1 MLFSGCFPKV
11 FKSISLLSV
20 QLFLQP
26 TTPVPIKIAL
36 LSFQQFQRPTVSHTF
51 PLLFSVT
58 VHRSSESTFPPGP
71 NGLGSPLN
79 VDDALLS
86 TAAVT
91 IQLFNGTRCK
101 LLKSIFHLH
110 TLVRTSL
117 SAECSTEQARW
128 ARNFR
133 TVQRSAENCY

>member
-1 MLFSGCFPKV
+1 MLFSGFE
-11 FKSISLLSV
+11 
-20 QLFLQP
+20 
-26 TTPVPIKIAL
+26 
-36 LSFQQFQRPTVSHTF
+36 SFQINITF
-51 PLLFSVT
+51 IRSAVPATDDTCSNQNCIAFLPAVPAFLCFLHFSTFFSVT

-79 VDDALLS
+79 VVDALLS

-117 SAECSTEQARW
+117 SAECSTERARW